1 MKKILNILG
10 YVSLIS
16 IPVLV
21 ITFIL
26 MFYTEVKVMNIIAFT
41 IITIAQIIHYKKTKI
56 KYIGIRILITLIT
69 TIICWVIIYNG
80 YGIFKNIQIKSDLD
94 TIDKIQIGNNEID
107 REYLKNNTRFVKD
120 NFIITKGS
128 KEVTIYY
135 NDGRIE
141 QAIMGIPTIGLGI
154 INIDGN
160 KCYINIDLVIKEKN
174 NENAR
179 NHWFFYDYSEKD
191 IQNMNTNNED
201 FKIEYNKDKTR
212 VISINRILQ
221 QYLYKGF
228 RKCFRCCTRSSFT
241 NRIV

>member
-41 IITIAQIIHYKKTKI
+41 IITIVQIIHYKKTKI

-80 YGIFKNIQIKSDLD
+80 YGIFKDIQIKSDLD

-128 KEVTIYY
+128 KEATIYY

-141 QAIMGIPTIGLGI
+141 QAIIGIPTIGLGI

-160 KCYINIDLVIKEKN
+160 KCYINIDFVGKEKN
-174 NENAR
+174 NENVR
-179 NHWFFYDYSEKD
+179 NHWFFYNYSEKD

-228 RKCFRCCTRSSFT
+228 RKCFRCCTRSSFI

>member
-16 IPVLV
+16 TPFLI

-41 IITIAQIIHYKKTKI
+41 IVTFIQIMHYKKTKI
-56 KYIGIRILITLIT
+56 KYIGMRILITLIT

-80 YGIFKNIQIKSDLD
+80 YGIFKNIQIKNELD

-120 NFIITKGS
+120 NFIVTKVS
-128 KEVTIYY
+128 KEAIIYY

-141 QAIMGIPTIGLGI
+141 QSIIGIPTIGLGV
-154 INIDGN
+154 ININGN
-160 KCYINIDLVIKEKN
+160 RCYINMNLDKI
-174 NENAR
+174 
-179 NHWFFYDYSEKD
+179 EKD
-191 IQNMNTNNED
+191 
-201 FKIEYNKDKTR
+201 
-212 VISINRILQ
+212 S
-221 QYLYKGF
+221 
-228 RKCFRCCTRSSFT
+228 
-241 NRIV
+241 

>member
-16 IPVLV
+16 TPFLI

-41 IITIAQIIHYKKTKI
+41 IVTFIQIMHYKKTKI
-56 KYIGIRILITLIT
+56 KYIGMRILITLIT

-80 YGIFKNIQIKSDLD
+80 YGIFKNIQIKSELD
-94 TIDKIQIGNNEID
+94 TIDKIQIGNNEFD

-128 KEVTIYY
+128 KEAIIYY

-141 QAIMGIPTIGLGI
+141 QSIIGIPTIGLGV
-154 INIDGN
+154 ININGN
-160 KCYINIDLVIKEKN
+160 RCYINMNLDKI
-174 NENAR
+174 
-179 NHWFFYDYSEKD
+179 EKD
-191 IQNMNTNNED
+191 
-201 FKIEYNKDKTR
+201 
-212 VISINRILQ
+212 S
-221 QYLYKGF
+221 
-228 RKCFRCCTRSSFT
+228 
-241 NRIV
+241 